1 MAAAFSTF
9 VSAGT
14 ASADQLEFIELLIEH
29 LTEKG
34 MMDPRA
40 LYTSP
45 FTDVAPSGPEQVFS
59 IQRTDE
65 LIDVIDRINLSADE
79 QVA

>member
-1 MAAAFSTF
+1 MQSGP
-9 VSAGT
+9 S
-14 ASADQLEFIELLIEH
+14 ASADQIEFVDLIIEH

-34 MMDPRA
+34 VMDPKA

-59 IQRTDE
+59 IERTDQ
-65 LIDVIDRINLSADE
+65 LIDVIDRINMSAGE
-79 QVA
+79 EVA